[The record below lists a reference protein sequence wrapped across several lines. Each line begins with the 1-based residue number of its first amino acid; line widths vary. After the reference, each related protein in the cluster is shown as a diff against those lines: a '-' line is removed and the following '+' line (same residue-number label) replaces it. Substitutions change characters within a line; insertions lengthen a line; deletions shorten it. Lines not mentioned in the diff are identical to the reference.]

1 MNFFDFSITY
11 GPKFSSAAITT
22 AQVFVYSALLAVIIS
37 IIFGIMRLSKNIII
51 QVLATVYIEFYRGTS
66 LIIQMF
72 WIYYVLPLFGL
83 PLPALLAGVL
93 ALGMNFGAYGAE
105 VLRAGILAVPKGQWE
120 GAHALNFSKAKRM
133 QRIIIPQIYPIILP
147 PAANLAVELL
157 KGTAL
162 VSLITLVD
170 LMFVAKQIN
179 MMTWLS
185 AQSFGLALLIYFIMA
200 RFVLVPFLRWLE
212 VLAAKKVGRGK
223 A

>member
-120 GAHALNFSKAKRM
+120 GALALNFSKAKRM

-185 AQSFGLALLIYFIMA
+185 AQSFGLALLIYYIMA
-200 RFVLVPFLRWLE
+200 RFILVPFLRWLE

>member
-22 AQVFVYSALLAVIIS
+22 TQIFVYSSLLAVIIS

-72 WIYYVLPLFGL
+72 WIYYVLPLFGI

-120 GAHALNFSKAKRM
+120 GALALNFSKAKRM

-162 VSLITLVD
+162 VSLITIVD

-185 AQSFGLALLIYFIMA
+185 AQSFGLALLIYFVMA

>member
-37 IIFGIMRLSKNIII
+37 VIFGIMRLSKNIII

-120 GAHALNFSKAKRM
+120 GALALNFSKAKRM

-147 PAANLAVELL
+147 PASNLAVELL

-185 AQSFGLALLIYFIMA
+185 AQSFGLALLIYFVMA
-200 RFVLVPFLRWLE
+200 RFILVPFLRWLE

>member
-22 AQVFVYSALLAVIIS
+22 AQIFVYSSLLAVIIS

-51 QVLATVYIEFYRGTS
+51 QVLATIYIEFYRGTS

-120 GAHALNFSKAKRM
+120 GALALNFSKAKRM

-162 VSLITLVD
+162 VSLITIVD

-185 AQSFGLALLIYFIMA
+185 AQSFGLALLIYYIMA

>member
-37 IIFGIMRLSKNIII
+37 IIFGIMRLSKNLII
-51 QVLATVYIEFYRGTS
+51 QVLATIYIEFYRGTS

-72 WIYYVLPLFGL
+72 WIYYVLPLFGI

-120 GAHALNFSKAKRM
+120 GALALNFSKAKRM

-185 AQSFGLALLIYFIMA
+185 AQSFGLALLIYFVMA
-200 RFVLVPFLRWLE
+200 RFILVPFLRWLE

>member
-22 AQVFVYSALLAVIIS
+22 VQVFVYSSLLAVIIS
-37 IIFGIMRLSKNIII
+37 IIFGIMRLSKNLII
-51 QVLATVYIEFYRGTS
+51 QVLATIYIEFYRGTS

-120 GAHALNFSKAKRM
+120 GALALNFSKAKRM

-162 VSLITLVD
+162 VSLITIVD

-185 AQSFGLALLIYFIMA
+185 AQSFGLALLIYFVMA

>member
-72 WIYYVLPLFGL
+72 WIYYVLPLFGI

-120 GAHALNFSKAKRM
+120 GALALNFSKAKLM

-185 AQSFGLALLIYFIMA
+185 AQSFGLALLIYFVMA

>member
-72 WIYYVLPLFGL
+72 WIYYVLPLFGI

-120 GAHALNFSKAKRM
+120 GALALNFSKAKRM

-147 PAANLAVELL
+147 PASNLAVELL

-200 RFVLVPFLRWLE
+200 RFILVPFLRWLE

>member
-1 MNFFDFSITY
+1 M
-11 GPKFSSAAITT
+11 
-22 AQVFVYSALLAVIIS
+22 
-37 IIFGIMRLSKNIII
+37 
-51 QVLATVYIEFYRGTS
+51 
-66 LIIQMF
+66 
-72 WIYYVLPLFGL
+72 LPLFGL

-133 QRIIIPQIYPIILP
+133 RRIIIPQIYPIILP
-147 PAANLAVELL
+147 PASNLAVELL

-185 AQSFGLALLIYFIMA
+185 AQSFGLALLIYYIMA

>member
-22 AQVFVYSALLAVIIS
+22 VQVFVYSSLLAVIIS
-37 IIFGIMRLSKNIII
+37 IIFGIMRLSKNLII
-51 QVLATVYIEFYRGTS
+51 QVLATIYIEFYRGTS

-72 WIYYVLPLFGL
+72 WIYYVLPLFGI

-147 PAANLAVELL
+147 PASNLAVELL

-185 AQSFGLALLIYFIMA
+185 AQSFGLALLIYYIMA

>member
-72 WIYYVLPLFGL
+72 WIYYVLPLFGI

-120 GAHALNFSKAKRM
+120 GALALNFSKAKRM

-185 AQSFGLALLIYFIMA
+185 AQSFGLALLIYFVMA

>member
-51 QVLATVYIEFYRGTS
+51 QVLATIYIEFYRGTS

-120 GAHALNFSKAKRM
+120 GALALNFSKAKRM

-147 PAANLAVELL
+147 PASNLAVELL

-185 AQSFGLALLIYFIMA
+185 AQSFGLALLIYFVMA

>member
-1 MNFFDFSITY
+1 MSYFAFLAEHGMTLLL
-11 GPKFSSAAITT
+11 GTVTT
-22 AQVFVYSALLAVIIS
+22 IKVLICSMILYVVIS
-37 IIFGIMRLSKNIII
+37 MIFGLMRLSKNLII
-51 QVLATVYIEFYRGTS
+51 QGIATIYIEFYRGTS

-105 VLRAGILAVPKGQWE
+105 VFRAGILAVPKGQWE
-120 GAHALNFSKAKRM
+120 GATALNFSKIKRM
-133 QRIIIPQIYPIILP
+133 QRIIIPQIYPIVLP
-147 PAANLAVELL
+147 PASNLAVELL

-179 MMTWLS
+179 MMTWFS
-185 AQSFGLALLIYFIMA
+185 AQSFGLALIIYFVMA
-200 RFVLVPFLRWLE
+200 RFILVPFLRWLE
-212 VLAAKKVGRGK
+212 VLAARKVGRGK

>member
-22 AQVFVYSALLAVIIS
+22 AQVFFYSSLLAVIIS
-37 IIFGIMRLSKNIII
+37 IIFGIMRLSKNLII
-51 QVLATVYIEFYRGTS
+51 QVLATIYIEFYRGTS

-120 GAHALNFSKAKRM
+120 GALALNFSKAKRM

-212 VLAAKKVGRGK
+212 ILAAKKVGRGK

>member
-22 AQVFVYSALLAVIIS
+22 VQVFVYSSLLAVIIS
-37 IIFGIMRLSKNIII
+37 IIFGIMRLSKNLII

-120 GAHALNFSKAKRM
+120 GALALNFSKAKRM

-185 AQSFGLALLIYFIMA
+185 AQSFGLALLIYFVMA
-200 RFVLVPFLRWLE
+200 RFILVPFLRWLE

>member
-22 AQVFVYSALLAVIIS
+22 VQVFVYSSLLAVIIS
-37 IIFGIMRLSKNIII
+37 IIFGIMRLSKNLII
-51 QVLATVYIEFYRGTS
+51 QVLATIYIEFYRGTS

-120 GAHALNFSKAKRM
+120 GALALNFSKAKRM
-133 QRIIIPQIYPIILP
+133 QKIIIPQIYPIILP

-185 AQSFGLALLIYFIMA
+185 AQSFGLALLIYYIMA

>member
-1 MNFFDFSITY
+1 LNFFDFSITY

-120 GAHALNFSKAKRM
+120 GALALNFSKAKRM

-185 AQSFGLALLIYFIMA
+185 AQSFGLALLIYYIMA
-200 RFVLVPFLRWLE
+200 RFILVPFLRWLE

>member
-72 WIYYVLPLFGL
+72 WIYYVLPLFGI

-120 GAHALNFSKAKRM
+120 GALALNFSKAKRM

-185 AQSFGLALLIYFIMA
+185 AQSFGLALLIYYIMA

-212 VLAAKKVGRGK
+212 VLAAKKVGRGR

>member
-22 AQVFVYSALLAVIIS
+22 AQVFVYSSLLAVIIS
-37 IIFGIMRLSKNIII
+37 IIFGIMRLSKNLII
-51 QVLATVYIEFYRGTS
+51 QVLATIYIEFYRGTS

-120 GAHALNFSKAKRM
+120 GALALNFSKAKRM

-185 AQSFGLALLIYFIMA
+185 AQSFGLALLIYYIMA

>member
-51 QVLATVYIEFYRGTS
+51 QVLATIYIEFYRGTS

-147 PAANLAVELL
+147 PASNLAVELL

-179 MMTWLS
+179 MLTWLS
-185 AQSFGLALLIYFIMA
+185 AQSFGLALLIYFVMA

>member
-1 MNFFDFSITY
+1 MNFFDFIISY
-11 GPKFSSAAITT
+11 GPKFTFAAITT

-51 QVLATVYIEFYRGTS
+51 QVLATIYIEFYRGTS

-147 PAANLAVELL
+147 PGANLAVELL

-185 AQSFGLALLIYFIMA
+185 AQSFGLALIIYFVMA

-212 VLAAKKVGRGK
+212 ILAAKKVGRGK

>member
-22 AQVFVYSALLAVIIS
+22 VQVFVYSSLLAVIIS
-37 IIFGIMRLSKNIII
+37 IIFGIMRLSKNLII
-51 QVLATVYIEFYRGTS
+51 QVLATIYIEFYRGTS

-120 GAHALNFSKAKRM
+120 GALALNFSKAKRM

-162 VSLITLVD
+162 VSLITIVD

-185 AQSFGLALLIYFIMA
+185 AQSFGLALLIYYIMA

>member
-120 GAHALNFSKAKRM
+120 GALALNFSKAKRM

-147 PAANLAVELL
+147 PASNLAVELL

-185 AQSFGLALLIYFIMA
+185 AQSFGLALLIYFVMA

>member
-120 GAHALNFSKAKRM
+120 GALALNFSKAKRM

-185 AQSFGLALLIYFIMA
+185 AQSFGLALLIYFVMA
-200 RFVLVPFLRWLE
+200 RFILVPFLRWLE

>member
-1 MNFFDFSITY
+1 LNFFDFSITY

-72 WIYYVLPLFGL
+72 WIYYVLPLFGI

-120 GAHALNFSKAKRM
+120 GALALNFSKTKRM

-162 VSLITLVD
+162 VSLITIVD

-200 RFVLVPFLRWLE
+200 RFILVPFLRWLE

>member
-72 WIYYVLPLFGL
+72 WIYYVLPLFGI

-133 QRIIIPQIYPIILP
+133 RRIIIPQIYPIILP

-185 AQSFGLALLIYFIMA
+185 AQSFGLALLIYFVMA
-200 RFVLVPFLRWLE
+200 RFILVPFLRWLE

>member
-22 AQVFVYSALLAVIIS
+22 VQVFVYSSLLAVIIS
-37 IIFGIMRLSKNIII
+37 IIFGIMRLSKNLII
-51 QVLATVYIEFYRGTS
+51 QVLATIYIEFYRGTS

-147 PAANLAVELL
+147 PASNLAVELL

-185 AQSFGLALLIYFIMA
+185 AQSFGLALLIYYIMA

>member
-72 WIYYVLPLFGL
+72 WIYYVLPLFGI

-120 GAHALNFSKAKRM
+120 GALALNFSKAKRM

-147 PAANLAVELL
+147 PASNLAVELL

-185 AQSFGLALLIYFIMA
+185 AQSFGLALLIYFVMA
-200 RFVLVPFLRWLE
+200 RFILVPFLRWLE

>member
-22 AQVFVYSALLAVIIS
+22 AQVFVYSVLLAVIIS
-37 IIFGIMRLSKNIII
+37 IIFGIMRLSKNLII
-51 QVLATVYIEFYRGTS
+51 QVLATIYIEFYRGTS

-72 WIYYVLPLFGL
+72 WIYYVLPLFGI

-120 GAHALNFSKAKRM
+120 GALALNFSKAKRM

-185 AQSFGLALLIYFIMA
+185 AQSFGLALLIYFVMA
-200 RFVLVPFLRWLE
+200 RFILVPFLRWLE

>member
-1 MNFFDFSITY
+1 MNFFNFSITY

-22 AQVFVYSALLAVIIS
+22 VQVFVYSSLLAVIIS
-37 IIFGIMRLSKNIII
+37 IIFGIMRLSKNLII
-51 QVLATVYIEFYRGTS
+51 QVLATIYIEFYRGTS

-72 WIYYVLPLFGL
+72 WIYYVLPLFGI

-147 PAANLAVELL
+147 PASNLAVELL

-185 AQSFGLALLIYFIMA
+185 AQSFGLALLIYYIMA

>member
-120 GAHALNFSKAKRM
+120 GALALNFSKAKRM

-185 AQSFGLALLIYFIMA
+185 AQSFGLALLIYYIMA

>member
-1 MNFFDFSITY
+1 MNFFDFSISY

-37 IIFGIMRLSKNIII
+37 IIFGIMRLSKNLII
-51 QVLATVYIEFYRGTS
+51 QVLATIYIEFYRGTS

-72 WIYYVLPLFGL
+72 WIYYVLPLFGI

-185 AQSFGLALLIYFIMA
+185 AQSFGLALLIYYIMA

>member
-1 MNFFDFSITY
+1 LNFFDFSISY

-133 QRIIIPQIYPIILP
+133 RRIIIPQIYPIILP
-147 PAANLAVELL
+147 PASNLAVELL

-185 AQSFGLALLIYFIMA
+185 AQSFGLALLIYFVMA

>member
-120 GAHALNFSKAKRM
+120 GALALNFSKAKRM

-179 MMTWLS
+179 MLTWLS

-200 RFVLVPFLRWLE
+200 RFILVPFLRWLE

>member
-37 IIFGIMRLSKNIII
+37 IIFGIMRLSKNLII
-51 QVLATVYIEFYRGTS
+51 QVLATIYIEFYRGTS

-120 GAHALNFSKAKRM
+120 GALALNFSKAKRM

-162 VSLITLVD
+162 VSLITIVD

-185 AQSFGLALLIYFIMA
+185 AQSFGLALLIYYIMA

>member
-51 QVLATVYIEFYRGTS
+51 QVLATIYIEFYRGTS

-133 QRIIIPQIYPIILP
+133 RRIIIPQIYPIILP
-147 PAANLAVELL
+147 PASNLAVELL

-179 MMTWLS
+179 MLTWLS
-185 AQSFGLALLIYFIMA
+185 AQSFGLALLIYFVMA
-200 RFVLVPFLRWLE
+200 RFILVPFLRWLE

>member
-1 MNFFDFSITY
+1 LNFFDFSITY

-72 WIYYVLPLFGL
+72 WIYYVLPLFGI

-120 GAHALNFSKAKRM
+120 GALALNFSKAKRM

-147 PAANLAVELL
+147 PASNLAVELL

-185 AQSFGLALLIYFIMA
+185 AQSFGLALLIYYIMA
-200 RFVLVPFLRWLE
+200 RFILVPFLRWLE

>member
-22 AQVFVYSALLAVIIS
+22 AQVFVYSVLLAVIIS
-37 IIFGIMRLSKNIII
+37 IIFGIMRLSINLII
-51 QVLATVYIEFYRGTS
+51 QVLATIYIEFYRGTS

-120 GAHALNFSKAKRM
+120 GALALNFSKAKRM

-185 AQSFGLALLIYFIMA
+185 AQSFGLALLIYFVMA
-200 RFVLVPFLRWLE
+200 RFILVPFLRWLE